1 MNDDSRKILV
11 SDLSYDQ
18 DEIDA
23 VVEILKSEWLTMGPK
38 TIEFESALAD
48 FLGAENV
55 IAVNNGTSALHLAL
69 LGLGVEKDQEVIVTP
84 LSFVAS
90 ANVVLYTGAKPVFA
104 DVVPGTFNIDPQS
117 IEEAITER
125 TSAILPVHIAGLS
138 AEMDEI
144 MKIAKDHN
152 LKVLDD
158 AAHAIGAQY
167 RGKMIGTIGDISA
180 FSFFSN
186 KNLSVGEGGA
196 IALRDSK
203 IADRIRLLRSH
214 GLTKS
219 TWSRHHDKEQES
231 QDQLYDMVELGYNYR
246 ITEMGAALGIVQLNK
261 LVSFNKRRQEAYNL
275 YIDLLGDQALE
286 FQDIPTHVN
295 HSHHVLPVLV
305 PEGKR
310 PMIRSHLEKHGIGTS
325 IHYTPIH
332 SFTFYQNLGYKLG
345 SLPNAEM
352 IGRRVVT
359 LPMHQKLSEDDI
371 HFIVGLLKEA
381 LSP

>member
-1 MNDDSRKILV
+1 
-11 SDLSYDQ
+11 
-18 DEIDA
+18 
-23 VVEILKSEWLTMGPK
+23 MGPK